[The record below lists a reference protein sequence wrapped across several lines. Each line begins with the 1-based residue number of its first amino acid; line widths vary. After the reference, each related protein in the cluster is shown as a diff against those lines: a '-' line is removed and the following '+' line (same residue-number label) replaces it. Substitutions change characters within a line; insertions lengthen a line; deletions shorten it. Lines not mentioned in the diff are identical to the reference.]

1 MTFIAPGKTLG
12 IIGGG
17 SETYLFE
24 LEAKRMGFRTMLLST
39 AEDDIANQAADSYIV
54 GDLENMDDLM
64 ELGHRSDL
72 ILYMD
77 EDFDSDLLEQLET
90 KFDVV
95 QGSDLLSIVQDRY
108 IERTFLNDLKI
119 NVPPFFSI
127 VTVNDIKKAV
137 EEIGFP
143 CMIKPIQK
151 NQTVLKRHILY
162 NQSDVERVKSFLD
175 NGTYILEAWV
185 DTKEE
190 YSIMI
195 SKSKNGKIHTFPLV
209 REVYDGSHLMSSFL
223 YKKNDPDI
231 EAEIQRV
238 ALKIA
243 NNIDYV
249 GVFGIGFILSQA
261 DVLYVKSIVPGINYS
276 ANVYQEA
283 TGISQFELHIRAICD
298 WPIPE
303 IYPLINAATLKIIE
317 GNLPQSLDLLQEK
330 AQWKFNYYT
339 GFKAKNEAD
348 RDVGY
353 ISVVSDDAEDL
364 RKDILSTKIWRV
376 K

>member
-24 LEAKRMGFRTMLLST
+24 LEAKRMGFRTMLLT
-39 AEDDIANQAADSYIV
+39 TEEDDIATQAADNYLV
-54 GDLENMDDLM
+54 GELENIENLS

-72 ILYMD
+72 LLYMD
-77 EDFDSDLLEQLET
+77 ENFNSSLLAQLEAQ
-90 KFDVV
+90 FNVA
-95 QGSDLLSIVQDRY
+95 QGSGLLSIVQDRY
-108 IERTFLNDLKI
+108 IERTLLNDLNI

-127 VTVNDIKKAV
+127 VTTDDIKKAI

-143 CMIKPIQK
+143 CIMKPIQK

-162 NQSDVERVKSFLD
+162 NYDDVDKVTGLLD
-175 NGTYILEAWV
+175 KGTYILEAWI
-185 DTKEE
+185 DTKTE
-190 YSIMI
+190 YSIMV
-195 SKSKNGKIHTFPLV
+195 SKSKNGKVHTFPMI
-209 REVYDGSHLMSSFL
+209 REIYDGSHLMSSYLF
-223 YKKNDPDI
+223 KKNNPDV
-231 EAEIQRV
+231 EAEMQRV

-243 NNIDYV
+243 DKIDYV
-249 GVFGIGFILSQA
+249 GIFGIGFLVSQA
-261 DVLYVKSIVPGINYS
+261 GVLYVKRIFPGINYS

-283 TGISQFELHIRAICD
+283 TGVSQFELHIRAICD

-303 IYPLINAATLKIIE
+303 IYPMVNAATLKIIE

-353 ISVVSDDAEDL
+353 ISIVSDDADEL
-364 RKDILSTKIWRV
+364 KEDILSTNIWRV
-376 K
+376 E

>member
-24 LEAKRMGFRTMLLST
+24 LEAKRMGFRTMLLT
-39 AEDDIANQAADSYIV
+39 TEEDDIATQAADNYLV
-54 GDLENMDDLM
+54 GELENIENLS

-72 ILYMD
+72 LLYMD
-77 EDFDSDLLEQLET
+77 ENFSSSLLAQLEAE
-90 KFDVV
+90 FNVA
-95 QGSDLLSIVQDRY
+95 QGSGLLSIVQDRY
-108 IERTFLNDLKI
+108 IERTLLNDLNI

-127 VTVNDIKKAV
+127 VTTDDIKKAI

-143 CMIKPIQK
+143 CIMKPIQK
-151 NQTVLKRHILY
+151 NQTALRRHVLY
-162 NQSDVERVKSFLD
+162 NYNDVDQVTSLLED
-175 NGTYILEAWV
+175 GTYILEAWI
-185 DTKEE
+185 DTKAE
-190 YSIMI
+190 YSIMV
-195 SKSKNGKIHTFPLV
+195 SKSKDGKVHTFPMI
-209 REVYDGSHLMSSFL
+209 REIYDGSHLMSSYLF
-223 YKKNDPDI
+223 KKNNPDV
-231 EAEIQRV
+231 EAEMQRV

-243 NNIDYV
+243 DKLDYV
-249 GVFGIGFILSQA
+249 GIFGIGFLVSQA
-261 DVLYVKSIVPGINYS
+261 DVLYVKRIFPGINYS

-283 TGISQFELHIRAICD
+283 TGVSQFELHIRAICD

-303 IYPLINAATLKIIE
+303 IYPMVNAATLKIVE

-339 GFKAKNEAD
+339 GFKAKNEAN

-353 ISVVSDDAEDL
+353 ISIVSDDADEL
-364 RKDILSTKIWRV
+364 KEDILSTNIWRV
-376 K
+376 E

>member
-17 SETYLFE
+17 SETYILE
-24 LEAKRMGFRTMLLST
+24 LEAKRMGFRTMLLT
-39 AEDDIANQAADSYIV
+39 DEEKDIATQAADSFLV
-54 GDLENMDDLM
+54 GTLENLDNLN

-72 ILYMD
+72 LLYMD
-77 EDFDSDLLEQLET
+77 ENFDSGLLKQLADSFNIAQGADLLE
-90 KFDVV
+90 
-95 QGSDLLSIVQDRY
+95 IVQDRY
-108 IERTFLNDLKI
+108 IERTFLNDLNI

-127 VTVNDIKKAV
+127 VTVDDVKKAV

-143 CMIKPIQK
+143 CILKPIQK
-151 NQTVLKRHILY
+151 NQSILKRHILY
-162 NQSDVERVKSFLD
+162 NDQDVERVQKLLLD
-175 NGTYILEAWV
+175 GTYILEAWI
-185 DTKEE
+185 DTQTE
-190 YSIMI
+190 YSIMV
-195 SKSKNGKIHTFPLV
+195 SKGKDQKIHTFPMIQ
-209 REVYDGSHLMSSFL
+209 EIYDGNHLMSSFI

-231 EAEIQRV
+231 EAEMQRV
-238 ALKIA
+238 ALMVA
-243 NNIDYV
+243 ENIDYV
-249 GVFGIGFILSQA
+249 GIFGIGFILSQSG
-261 DVLYVKSIVPGINYS
+261 VLYVKRIFPGINYS

-303 IYPLINAATLKIIE
+303 IFPMVNAATLKIIE

-339 GFKAKNEAD
+339 GFKAKNQAD

-353 ISVVSDDAEDL
+353 ISIFSDDVEEL
-364 RKDILSTKIWRV
+364 KNDILTTNIWRV
-376 K
+376 E

>member
-17 SETYLFE
+17 SETYIFE
-24 LEAKRMGFRTMLLST
+24 LEAKRMGFRTMLLT
-39 AEDDIANQAADSYIV
+39 DEEKDIATQAADSFLV
-54 GDLENMDDLM
+54 GQLENIENLS

-72 ILYMD
+72 LLYMD
-77 EDFDSDLLEQLET
+77 ENFDSSLLKELAKSFNVAQGADLLT
-90 KFDVV
+90 
-95 QGSDLLSIVQDRY
+95 IAQDRY
-108 IERTFLNDLKI
+108 IERTFLNDLNI

-127 VTVNDIKKAV
+127 VTVDDIKRAV

-143 CMIKPIQK
+143 CILKPIQK
-151 NQTVLKRHILY
+151 NQTILKRHILY
-162 NQSDVERVKSFLD
+162 NDNDVERVKKLLQD
-175 NGTYILEAWV
+175 GTYILEAWIE
-185 DTKEE
+185 TKTE

-195 SKSKNGKIHTFPLV
+195 SKSKDQKIHTFPMIK
-209 REVYDGSHLMSSFL
+209 EIYDGTHLMSSFIF
-223 YKKNDPDI
+223 KKNDPDV
-231 EAEIQRV
+231 EAEMQRV
-238 ALKIA
+238 ALMVA
-243 NNIDYV
+243 ENINYV
-249 GVFGIGFILSQA
+249 GIFGIGFILSQSG
-261 DVLYVKSIVPGINYS
+261 VLYVKRIFPGINYS

-303 IYPLINAATLKIIE
+303 IFPMVNAATLKIIE

-339 GFKAKNEAD
+339 GFKAKDQAD

-353 ISVVSDDAEDL
+353 ISIFSDDVEEL
-364 RKDILSTKIWRV
+364 KNDILTTNIWRV
-376 K
+376 E

>member
-17 SETYLFE
+17 SETYIFE
-24 LEAKRMGFRTMLLST
+24 LEAKRMGFRTMLLT
-39 AEDDIANQAADSYIV
+39 DEEKDIATQAADSFLV
-54 GDLENMDDLM
+54 GTLENLENLS
-64 ELGHRSDL
+64 ELGRRSDL
-72 ILYMD
+72 LLYMD
-77 EDFDSDLLEQLET
+77 EDFDSTILKKLSEN
-90 KFDVV
+90 FNVV
-95 QGSDLLSIVQDRY
+95 QGADLLGIAQDRY
-108 IERTFLNDLKI
+108 IERTFLNDLNI

-143 CMIKPIQK
+143 CALKPIQK

-162 NQSDVERVKSFLD
+162 NVEDVEQVQKLLQD
-175 NGTYILEAWV
+175 GTYILEAWI
-185 DTKEE
+185 DTKAE
-190 YSIMI
+190 YSIMV
-195 SKSKNGKIHTFPLV
+195 SKSKDKKIHTFPMIQ
-209 REVYDGSHLMSSFL
+209 EIYDGAHLMSSFI
-223 YKKNDPDI
+223 YKKNNPDV
-231 EAEIQRV
+231 EAEMQRV
-238 ALKIA
+238 ALMVA
-243 NNIDYV
+243 ENVDYV
-249 GVFGIGFILSQA
+249 GVFGIGFILSQSG
-261 DVLYVKSIVPGINYS
+261 VLYVKRIFPGINYS

-303 IYPLINAATLKIIE
+303 IFPMVNAATLKIIE

-339 GFKAKNEAD
+339 GFKAKNQAD

-353 ISVVSDDAEDL
+353 ISIFSDDVEEL
-364 RKDILSTKIWRV
+364 KNDILTTNIWRV
-376 K
+376 E

>member
-24 LEAKRMGFRTMLLST
+24 LEAKRMGFRTMLLT
-39 AEDDIANQAADSYIV
+39 TEEDDIATQAADNYLV
-54 GDLENMDDLM
+54 GELENIENLS

-72 ILYMD
+72 LLYMD
-77 EDFDSDLLEQLET
+77 ENFNSSLLAQLEVQ
-90 KFDVV
+90 FNVA
-95 QGSDLLSIVQDRY
+95 QGSGLLSIVQDRY
-108 IERTFLNDLKI
+108 IERTLLNDLNI

-127 VTVNDIKKAV
+127 VTTDDIKKAI

-143 CMIKPIQK
+143 CIIKPIQK
-151 NQTVLKRHILY
+151 NQTVLRRHVLY
-162 NQSDVERVKSFLD
+162 NYDDVDKVTGLLE
-175 NGTYILEAWV
+175 NGTYILEAWI
-185 DTKEE
+185 DTKAE
-190 YSIMI
+190 YSIMV
-195 SKSKNGKIHTFPLV
+195 SKSKDGKVHTFPMI
-209 REVYDGSHLMSSFL
+209 REIYDGSHLMSSYLF
-223 YKKNDPDI
+223 KKNNPDV
-231 EAEIQRV
+231 EAEMQRV

-243 NNIDYV
+243 DKIDYV
-249 GVFGIGFILSQA
+249 GIFGIGFLVSQA
-261 DVLYVKSIVPGINYS
+261 DVLYVKRIFPGINYS

-283 TGISQFELHIRAICD
+283 TGVSQFELHIRAICD

-303 IYPLINAATLKIIE
+303 IYPMVNAATLKIIE

-353 ISVVSDDAEDL
+353 ISIVSDDADEL
-364 RKDILSTKIWRV
+364 KEDILSTNIWRV
-376 K
+376 E

>member
-17 SETYLFE
+17 SETYILE
-24 LEAKRMGFRTMLLST
+24 LEAKRMGFRTMLLT
-39 AEDDIANQAADSYIV
+39 DEEKDIATQAADSFLV
-54 GDLENMDDLM
+54 GTLENLDNLN

-72 ILYMD
+72 LLYMD
-77 EDFDSDLLEQLET
+77 ENFDSGLLKQLADSFNIAQGADLLE
-90 KFDVV
+90 
-95 QGSDLLSIVQDRY
+95 IVQDRY
-108 IERTFLNDLKI
+108 IERTFLNDLNI

-127 VTVNDIKKAV
+127 VTVDDVKKAV

-143 CMIKPIQK
+143 CILKPIQK
-151 NQTVLKRHILY
+151 NQSILKRHILY
-162 NQSDVERVKSFLD
+162 NDQDVERVQKLLLD
-175 NGTYILEAWV
+175 GTYILEAWI
-185 DTKEE
+185 DTQTE
-190 YSIMI
+190 YSIMV
-195 SKSKNGKIHTFPLV
+195 SKGKDQKIHTFSMIQ
-209 REVYDGSHLMSSFL
+209 EIYDGNHLMSSFI

-231 EAEIQRV
+231 EAEMQRV
-238 ALKIA
+238 ALMVA
-243 NNIDYV
+243 ENIDYV
-249 GVFGIGFILSQA
+249 GIFGIGFILSQSG
-261 DVLYVKSIVPGINYS
+261 VLYVKRIFPGINYS

-303 IYPLINAATLKIIE
+303 IFPMVNAATLKIIE

-339 GFKAKNEAD
+339 GFKAKNQAD

-353 ISVVSDDAEDL
+353 ISIFSDDVEEL
-364 RKDILSTKIWRV
+364 KNDILTTNIWRV
-376 K
+376 E

>member
-17 SETYLFE
+17 SETYIFE
-24 LEAKRMGFRTMLLST
+24 LEAKRMGFRTMLLT
-39 AEDDIANQAADSYIV
+39 DEEKDIATQAADSFLV
-54 GDLENMDDLM
+54 GTLENIENLS

-72 ILYMD
+72 LLYMD
-77 EDFDSDLLEQLET
+77 ENFDSSLLKELAKSFNVAQGADLLT
-90 KFDVV
+90 
-95 QGSDLLSIVQDRY
+95 IAQDRY
-108 IERTFLNDLKI
+108 IERTFLNDLNI

-127 VTVNDIKKAV
+127 VTVDDIKRAV

-143 CMIKPIQK
+143 CILKPIQK
-151 NQTVLKRHILY
+151 NQTILKRHILY
-162 NQSDVERVKSFLD
+162 NDNDVERVQKLLQD
-175 NGTYILEAWV
+175 GTYILEAWIE
-185 DTKEE
+185 TKTD

-195 SKSKNGKIHTFPLV
+195 SKSKDQKIHTFPMIK
-209 REVYDGSHLMSSFL
+209 EIYDGTHLMSSFI
-223 YKKNDPDI
+223 YKKNDPDV
-231 EAEIQRV
+231 EAEMQRV
-238 ALKIA
+238 ALMVA
-243 NNIDYV
+243 ENINYV
-249 GVFGIGFILSQA
+249 GIFGIGFILSQSG
-261 DVLYVKSIVPGINYS
+261 VLYVKRIFPGINYS

-303 IYPLINAATLKIIE
+303 IFPMVNAATLKIIE

-339 GFKAKNEAD
+339 GFKAKDQAD

-353 ISVVSDDAEDL
+353 ISIFSDDVEEL
-364 RKDILSTKIWRV
+364 KNDILTTNIWRV
-376 K
+376 E

>member
-24 LEAKRMGFRTMLLST
+24 LEAKRMGFRTVLLT
-39 AEDDIANQAADSYIV
+39 TEEDDIATQASDAYLV
-54 GDLENMDDLM
+54 GDLEDRENLS

-72 ILYMD
+72 LLYMD
-77 EDFDSDLLEQLET
+77 ENFDSDILESLE
-90 KFDVV
+90 KEYDVV
-95 QGSDLLSIVQDRY
+95 QGSNMLAIVQDRY
-108 IERTFLNDLKI
+108 IERTFLNSLKI

-127 VTVNDIKKAV
+127 VTVDDIKKAV

-151 NQTVLKRHILY
+151 NQNVLRRHVLY
-162 NQSDVERVKSFLD
+162 NESDVEHVQSLLA
-175 NGTYILEAWV
+175 NGTYILEAWI

-190 YSIMI
+190 YSIMV
-195 SKSKNGKIHTFPLV
+195 SKSKNGKIHTFPMI
-209 REVYDGSHLMSSFL
+209 REIYDGSHLMSSYL
-223 YKKNDPDI
+223 YKKNDPEV

-238 ALKIA
+238 ALIIA
-243 NNIDYV
+243 RNIEYV
-249 GVFGIGFILSQA
+249 GIFGIGFIISNSG
-261 DVLYVKSIVPGINYS
+261 VLYVKRIFPGINYS

-283 TGISQFELHIRAICD
+283 TGVSQFELHIRAICD

-303 IYPLINAATLKIIE
+303 IYPLINTATLKIIE

-339 GFKAKNEAD
+339 GFKAKNDAA

-353 ISVVSDDAEDL
+353 ISVVSDDEKDL
-364 RKDILSTKIWRV
+364 REDILSTKIWRV
-376 K
+376 E

>member
-24 LEAKRMGFRTMLLST
+24 LEAKRMGFRTMLLT
-39 AEDDIANQAADSYIV
+39 TEEDDIATQAADNYLV
-54 GDLENMDDLM
+54 GELENIENLS

-72 ILYMD
+72 LLYMD
-77 EDFDSDLLEQLET
+77 ENFNSSLLAQLEVQ
-90 KFDVV
+90 FNVA
-95 QGSDLLSIVQDRY
+95 QGSGLLSIVQDRY
-108 IERTFLNDLKI
+108 IERTLLNDLNI

-127 VTVNDIKKAV
+127 VTTDDIKKAI

-143 CMIKPIQK
+143 CIMKPIQK
-151 NQTVLKRHILY
+151 NQTILKRHVLY
-162 NQSDVERVKSFLD
+162 NYDDVEKITNLLD
-175 NGTYILEAWV
+175 KGTYILEAWI
-185 DTKEE
+185 DTKTE
-190 YSIMI
+190 YSIMV
-195 SKSKNGKIHTFPLV
+195 SKSKNGKVHTFPMI
-209 REVYDGSHLMSSFL
+209 REIYDGSHLMSSYLF
-223 YKKNDPDI
+223 KKNNPDV
-231 EAEIQRV
+231 EAEMQRV

-243 NNIDYV
+243 DKIDYV
-249 GVFGIGFILSQA
+249 GIFGIGFLVSQA
-261 DVLYVKSIVPGINYS
+261 GVLYVKRIFPGINYS

-283 TGISQFELHIRAICD
+283 TGVSQFELHIRAICD

-303 IYPLINAATLKIIE
+303 IYPMVNAATLKIIE

-353 ISVVSDDAEDL
+353 ISVVSDDADEL
-364 RKDILSTKIWRV
+364 KEDILSTNIWRV
-376 K
+376 E

>member
-24 LEAKRMGFRTMLLST
+24 LEAKRMGFRTVLLT
-39 AEDDIANQAADSYIV
+39 TEEDDIATQASDAYLV
-54 GDLENMDDLM
+54 GDLEGSENLA

-72 ILYMD
+72 LLYMD
-77 EDFDSDLLEQLET
+77 ENFDSDILESLE
-90 KFDVV
+90 KEYDVV
-95 QGSDLLSIVQDRY
+95 QGSNMLAIVQDRY
-108 IERTFLNDLKI
+108 IERTFLNSLKI

-127 VTVNDIKKAV
+127 VTVDDIKKAV

-151 NQTVLKRHILY
+151 NQNVLRRHVLY
-162 NQSDVERVKSFLD
+162 NESDVEHVQSLLA
-175 NGTYILEAWV
+175 NGTYILEAWI

-190 YSIMI
+190 YSIMV
-195 SKSKNGKIHTFPLV
+195 SKSKNGKIHTFPMI
-209 REVYDGSHLMSSFL
+209 REIYDGSHLMSSYL
-223 YKKNDPDI
+223 YKKNDPEV

-238 ALKIA
+238 ALIIA
-243 NNIDYV
+243 NNIEYV
-249 GVFGIGFILSQA
+249 GIFGIGFIISNSG
-261 DVLYVKSIVPGINYS
+261 VLYVKRIFPGINYS

-283 TGISQFELHIRAICD
+283 TGVSQFELHIRAICD

-339 GFKAKNEAD
+339 GFKAKNDAA

-353 ISVVSDDAEDL
+353 ISVVSDDEEDL
-364 RKDILSTKIWRV
+364 REDILSTKIWRV
-376 K
+376 E

>member
-24 LEAKRMGFRTMLLST
+24 LEAKRMGFRTVLLT
-39 AEDDIANQAADSYIV
+39 TEEDDIATQAADTYLV
-54 GDLENMDDLM
+54 GDLEDSDNLT
-64 ELGHRSDL
+64 ELGHRSDIL
-72 ILYMD
+72 LYMD
-77 EDFDSDLLEQLET
+77 ENFDSDILESLERE
-90 KFDVV
+90 FNVV
-95 QGSDLLSIVQDRY
+95 QGSNMLAIVQDRY
-108 IERTFLNDLKI
+108 IERTFLNSLKI

-127 VTVNDIKKAV
+127 VTVDDIKKAV

-151 NQTVLKRHILY
+151 NQNVLRRHVLY
-162 NQSDVERVKSFLD
+162 NETDVEHVQNLLA
-175 NGTYILEAWV
+175 NGTYILEAWI

-190 YSIMI
+190 YSIMV
-195 SKSKNGKIHTFPLV
+195 SKSKNGKIHTFPMI
-209 REVYDGSHLMSSFL
+209 REIYDGSHLMSSYL
-223 YKKNDPDI
+223 YKKNDPEV

-238 ALKIA
+238 ALIIA
-243 NNIDYV
+243 NNIEYV
-249 GVFGIGFILSQA
+249 GIFGIGFIIS
-261 DVLYVKSIVPGINYS
+261 DSGVLYVKRIFPGINYS

-283 TGISQFELHIRAICD
+283 TGVSQFELHIRAICD

-339 GFKAKNEAD
+339 GFKAKNDAA

-353 ISVVSDDAEDL
+353 ISVVSDEEEDL
-364 RKDILSTKIWRV
+364 REDILSTKIWRV
-376 K
+376 E